1 MNENKNV
8 RVNLFAVNFLLSID
22 SYVYVS
28 GFLWLKYLIILK
40 VEF

>member
-8 RVNLFAVNFLLSID
+8 RVNLFAVNFLPSID

-28 GFLWLKYLIILK
+28 GFLWLKFLIILK